1 MTFNKLNLILA
12 SMIFLGVVSSL
23 CVVTTI
29 NNYKEN
35 NLGVQI
41 TKFIEENRK

>member
-1 MTFNKLNLILA
+1 MTFNRLNLILA

-23 CVVTTI
+23 CVVTTV

-41 TKFIEENRK
+41 TKFIDDNNK

>member
-23 CVVTTI
+23 CAVTTI
-29 NNYKEN
+29 NIYQEN
-35 NLGVQI
+35 NLGFHI
-41 TKFIEENRK
+41 TKFIDDNNK